1 MRKREFEK
9 LLKQAIIEEAEE
21 QGAIFEASPE
31 TEPIPETAQA
41 RFDAAL
47 NGKRRPNRSVFTR
60 LRYFAYRNGR
70 RLAFGAIAVGSVA
83 ALVLVV
89 GLLTR
94 TVLNGK
100 KGGSAPEKGESA
112 PENGDYASTSA
123 PVRTSEPGPLET
135 NEPEGTTEPSS
146 VDALVGT
153 WMLEAM
159 ESEDESQSGQIT
171 VMNAMIAA
179 GKYEATYTFLSDGNG
194 LAYWDIEG
202 EKTAQ
207 AFTYVVDGDKLTFSG
222 ETMTFEIDGDRMK
235 LRESDL
241 TMLFKRRE
249 KGAAEETTDPSGKV
263 YYTIS
268 DFDDIIIGE
277 STVDDVFS
285 ITSNIPL
292 YASSY
297 GALIELPKEGGGY
310 IHIKCYG
317 PEGIVGSIEE
327 VSKSVDPRKES
338 QGDGSLDNT
347 EQTETWSDN
356 GIDGIGVW
364 ETDIYDYPSLYLEL
378 FDDGTARILDLFG
391 DYDIRAHYAWDYDR
405 DSIRITFSDQTVV
418 KTAELHIN
426 TDTMTLTLADGS
438 TAEAERTEGVV
449 LPLRAADTGRSRNPI
464 SLPAVCPAY
473 ALGTSK
479 KETVEGILF
488 RYDLDGDGTEETI
501 SFRQSPDDGDTP
513 VIVSIDEQ
521 EYPIAELDPRD
532 KVEQAILFQPDP
544 ASEDLALVLTTMD
557 VIADWNE
564 TAILLLHGKEV
575 RKIKAESNDA
585 YAYLQDGT
593 LHMTARCWLMG
604 TYYGSRAYVGA
615 ELEPESE
622 WYETGVLDRVK
633 DWTREEQIEF
643 NRLFEVVR
651 DLPCTIDGK
660 PAVIEPGTWVYLL
673 RWKDTD
679 DFAEIMTE
687 DGSVARL
694 AFTEEHGQRF
704 EDGNDDV
711 SWYCIDGVDA
721 EDYFDN
727 LCMAG

>member
-94 TVLNGK
+94 TALNGK
-100 KGGSAPEKGESA
+100 KGESAPEKGGSAPENS
-112 PENGDYASTSA
+112 DYASTSA
-123 PVRTSEPGPLET
+123 PVAPTEPGEPLPNTRVIFADENAANVAMMRFYEENRTLLMTVAADLKAPEHGYIVNGVVYSINGSYVDRDHPYASMTDSIKAFLDLPDSVDYVLFWNDSIFHVSLRWT
-135 NEPEGTTEPSS
+135 NDSGYYSTNLVFAEDGQKIVMMMYEKGGTTLEP
-146 VDALVGT
+146 VY
-153 WMLEAM
+153 
-159 ESEDESQSGQIT
+159 EDSAWGVYT
-171 VMNAMIAA
+171 VCWQTAPFHA
-179 GKYEATYTFLSDGNG
+179 G
-194 LAYWDIEG
+194 
-202 EKTAQ
+202 
-207 AFTYVVDGDKLTFSG
+207 
-222 ETMTFEIDGDRMK
+222 
-235 LRESDL
+235 
-241 TMLFKRRE
+241 
-249 KGAAEETTDPSGKV
+249 
-263 YYTIS
+263 
-268 DFDDIIIGE
+268 
-277 STVDDVFS
+277 
-285 ITSNIPL
+285 
-292 YASSY
+292 SSY
-297 GALIELPKEGGGY
+297 A
-310 IHIKCYG
+310 
-317 PEGIVGSIEE
+317 PE
-327 VSKSVDPRKES
+327 
-338 QGDGSLDNT
+338 QA
-347 EQTETWSDN
+347 
-356 GIDGIGVW
+356 IGVW

-438 TAEAERTEGVV
+438 TVKEIRAEGVV
-449 LPLRAADTGRSRNPI
+449 LPLFASDTGRARNTVA
-464 SLPAVCPAY
+464 LPVVCPAY

-488 RYDLDGDGTEETI
+488 RYDLDRDGTEETI
-501 SFRQSPDDGDTP
+501 SFRQSPEDGDTP
-513 VIVSIDEQ
+513 VIISIGET
-521 EYPIAELDPRD
+521 EYPLAELDARD
-532 KVEQAILFQPDP
+532 KVSRAILIKPDP
-544 ASEDLALVLTTMD
+544 ASDDLALVVTTDDFM
-557 VIADWNE
+557 ADWNE

-687 DGSVARL
+687 NGSVARL

-727 LCMAG
+727 LCMAE